1 MSRHLDPERCPTC
14 QGRGS
19 RIYGNG
25 ATWHGGMGTAS
36 MQQDVCDVCWGTG
49 DADCPGTNARQLI
62 AEANARNVVNAGEW
76 LASQLCLRYEA
87 VQERLPALAEK
98 LRKVRVPGFWHGQ
111 DMDRL
116 AAVLE
121 KLAGEKQ

>member
-1 MSRHLDPERCPTC
+1 
-14 QGRGS
+14 
-19 RIYGNG
+19 
-25 ATWHGGMGTAS
+25 MGTAS

-49 DADCPGTNARQLI
+49 DADCPGTNVRQLV

-116 AAVLE
+116 AEVLE
-121 KLAGEKQ
+121 RLANP

>member
-1 MSRHLDPERCPTC
+1 M
-14 QGRGS
+14 
-19 RIYGNG
+19 
-25 ATWHGGMGTAS
+25 
-36 MQQDVCDVCWGTG
+36 CWGTG
-49 DADCPGTNARQLI
+49 DADRPGTNARQLV

-87 VQERLPALAEK
+87 VQERLPALAAK

-121 KLAGEKQ
+121 KLAGDKQ